1 MAAGRLGASMEVM
14 PSRSDPHRVV
24 IAGAGVAGLEALV
37 ALRSLAGDLVDLTLL
52 APSTSFSLRAESV
65 TAPFG
70 RSTAAE
76 HDIAAI
82 AADHDARFLHDDLRA
97 VRRHDRQVVT
107 RAGRDLPYDALLV
120 AVGARPHPPYPEAL
134 TFRGAED
141 TGAMRQLLGDLDA
154 GRAAR
159 VAFVVP
165 PGASWTLPLYEL
177 ALLTAE
183 RADVLGLDLSLTV
196 VTPETA
202 PVASLGREAAAAV
215 AAALARLGVTVRA
228 RRLIQRVQDGAL
240 LDVHGTAH
248 ARADRVVALP
258 VLSGPR
264 VLGLPHDA
272 EGFIPVDAYGA
283 IRGVPRAYGA
293 GDATTVP
300 VKQGG
305 LAAQQAEVAARRIAH
320 AAGADVVAGPL
331 RAALRAHPAAGPVA
345 TWFRT
350 PLGARRAAPSTAS
363 EPLWWPPIKVAMPYL
378 GAYLE
383 RTGIPVA

>member
-1 MAAGRLGASMEVM
+1 
-14 PSRSDPHRVV
+14 V
-24 IAGAGVAGLEALV
+24 IAGAGVAGLEALI

-52 APSTSFSLRAESV
+52 SHTTTFSLRAESV

-70 RSTAAE
+70 RAGAAT
-76 HDIAAI
+76 HDIGAI
-82 AADHDARFLHDDLRA
+82 AADHDARLIHDDLRA
-97 VRRHDRQVVT
+97 VHRHDRRIVT
-107 RAGRDLPYDALLV
+107 SGGRDVPYDALLV
-120 AVGARPHPPYPEAL
+120 AVGARPHAAFPEAL
-134 TFRGAED
+134 TFRGTED
-141 TGAMRQLLGDLDA
+141 TVAMRRLLGDLDA
-154 GRAAR
+154 GRATR

-165 PGASWTLPLYEL
+165 PGVSWTLPLYEL

-196 VTPETA
+196 VTPETG
-202 PVASLGREAAAAV
+202 PVAGLGEAATAAL
-215 AAALARLGVTVRA
+215 AAALARHGVTVRA
-228 RRLIQRVQDGAL
+228 RRLIQRVQDGTL
-240 LDVHGTAH
+240 LDVRGTVH

-258 VLSGPR
+258 LLSGPR

-272 EGFIPVDAYGA
+272 DGFIPVDAYGA
-283 IRGVPRAYGA
+283 IRGVPHAYGA

-305 LAAQQAEVAARRIAH
+305 IAAQQAEVAARRIAQ

-350 PLGARRAAPSTAS
+350 PIGARRAAPAAAS
-363 EPLWWPPIKVAMPYL
+363 EPLWWPPAKVAMPYL

-383 RTGIPVA
+383 RTGSPVG